1 MSPTTS
7 SEIKPFVIDLD
18 EDLLSDLQD
27 RLAKTRMPVYPADGS
42 WSAGTDPDYLKEL
55 LNFWQHSF
63 DWRKQEVK
71 LNQFSHFKTEI
82 ADIDIHYIH
91 HGPCAE
97 SRIRCENSVAPDQLL
112 GNKAKQIK

>member
-63 DWRKQEVK
+63 DWRKQEIK
-71 LNQFSHFKTEI
+71 LNQFFSFQNR
-82 ADIDIHYIH
+82 D
-91 HGPCAE
+91 
-97 SRIRCENSVAPDQLL
+97 SRHRHSLHPSRPLRRIPYSMREFRCP
-112 GNKAKQIK
+112 